1 MRVLLVQVTALSFT
15 TFHYETDD
23 LVERSALTSTYFLS
37 AFAMLYVVG
46 DSLPKTHFLTRVDK
60 LIVSTIVTISLSGL
74 LSRMIYSIHMSRD
87 QAAAEKWNFWVETA
101 LAALYVSSN
110 IYVFGP
116 PWFLMRRSVSKLLQA
131 DLPPP
136 LPTTATASPL
146 STQGLPQSQPAAG
159 ESVQNAL
166 PLVPSGGRFIQLK
179 HLLEGTRTWSASGK
193 GEN

>member
-1 MRVLLVQVTALSFT
+1 MQEQD
-15 TFHYETDD
+15 HGQEHDTDD
-23 LVERSALTSTYFLS
+23 LVERSALTSSYFLS

-87 QAAAEKWNFWVETA
+87 QATAEQWNFWVERG
-101 LAALYVSSN
+101 LAMLYVISN

-116 PWFLMRRSVSKLLQA
+116 PWFQMRRHISKLLQA
-131 DLPPP
+131 DLPPL
-136 LPTTATASPL
+136 LPTTVTASPL
-146 STQGLPQSQPAAG
+146 SSQGLPQLEPKGLQRVAAPG
-159 ESVQNAL
+159 ENEQRAL
-166 PLVPSGGRFIQLK
+166 PLVPSGGRYIQLK
-179 HLLEGTRTWSASGK
+179 HLVEGSRIWAASGK